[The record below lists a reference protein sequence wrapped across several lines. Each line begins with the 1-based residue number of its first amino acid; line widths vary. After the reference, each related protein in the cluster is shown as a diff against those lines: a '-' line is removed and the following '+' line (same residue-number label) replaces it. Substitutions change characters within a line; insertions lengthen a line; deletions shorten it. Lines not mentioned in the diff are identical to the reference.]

1 MLSEMRQLKGL
12 RKIRVEG
19 EMQIAGECGPP
30 GGFLISEQ

>member
-1 MLSEMRQLKGL
+1 MLSVIRQLKGL
-12 RKIRVEG
+12 KKIQVDG